1 MMFTGIYGK
10 AALDT
15 LGVINDQPANSG
27 PDCFSYFL
35 EHQLITEP
43 HSLRQD
49 SQVEH

>member
-27 PDCFSYFL
+27 PDILLLLLSTN
-35 EHQLITEP
+35 LITEL
-43 HSLRQD
+43 HSLQQD

>member
-27 PDCFSYFL
+27 PDILLYFL
-35 EHQLITEP
+35 EDQP
-43 HSLRQD
+43 NN
-49 SQVEH
+49 

>member
-27 PDCFSYFL
+27 PDILLLLLL
-35 EHQLITEP
+35 EHQ
-43 HSLRQD
+43 SNN
-49 SQVEH
+49 